1 MRLRQFKIALFTFV
15 CILLFIARSN
25 AQDSVNESLVE
36 VSLRMIGHQ
45 ILLNSNDSTSR
56 VLPIIKENDRYRIQ
70 FESEFEF
77 KPEELVA
84 TVDRVVKETGMAN
97 SYIVEVEQC
106 ETGELVYSFKVDNL
120 DKSDI
125 IPCKGRVQPKSC
137 YSLLFTLIETRWANT
152 ALLSVT
158 PDSSNGSNAE
168 TSQAGYIIIVVL
180 FLLFTVVFFLIWKRR
195 NKPTIDPNLIPLGT
209 YHFDKRN
216 TELLIE
222 HQRIGLTSK
231 EADLLLLLYNA
242 VNTTVEREVI
252 LNRVWGDEGDYVGR
266 TLDVFISKLRK
277 KLEFDSKVKIVN
289 IRGVGY
295 KLVLD
300 DGLAIIP

>member
-1 MRLRQFKIALFTFV
+1 MALRHFKVASFIFICL
-15 CILLFIARSN
+15 LLFISRCN
-25 AQDSVNESLVE
+25 AQDIYNDSHIE

-45 ILLNSNDSTSR
+45 VLLNSNDSTSR

-77 KPEELVA
+77 NPEELVS
-84 TVDRVVKETGMAN
+84 TVDRVVKETGIA
-97 SYIVEVEQC
+97 SRYIMEVENC
-106 ETGELVYSFKVDNL
+106 ETEELVYSFKVDDL
-120 DKSDI
+120 EKSDI
-125 IPCKGRVQPKSC
+125 IPCKTRVQPKSC
-137 YSLLFTLIETRWANT
+137 YSLLFMLIETGT
-152 ALLSVT
+152 THPILLTDT
-158 PDSSNGSNAE
+158 PDSSNGLNAE
-168 TSQAGYIIIVVL
+168 TNQLYYIIGVLFVFLVVVL
-180 FLLFTVVFFLIWKRR
+180 FFLWKR
-195 NKPTIDPNLIPLGT
+195 NTKSTIDPNLIPLGE

-222 HQRIGLTSK
+222 HQKIELTSK

-242 VNTTVEREVI
+242 ANTTVEREVI
-252 LNRVWGDEGDYVGR
+252 LNMVWGDEGDYVGR

-295 KLVLD
+295 KLVID
-300 DGLAIIP
+300 V